1 MFMANKNIF
10 FAHSGG
16 VTATINTTL
25 SGVLTEYKKNKDF
38 FDRMFIGCNGIMGA
52 IEETMVDVSDWNV
65 KAIEAVRTTPG
76 SIFGSCRF
84 KLKDPAKQ
92 ASEFSRILEVFKT
105 HKIGYFIYNG
115 GNDSQ
120 DTTLKISEYCKANGH
135 PLICIGIPKTIDND
149 LECTDHSPGFG
160 SAAKYLATS
169 MLEASIDLAS
179 MSKTSTKVF
188 ILEVM
193 GRNAGWLAA
202 STALAPKPYNADVI
216 LMPERTFDEKATIAK
231 IKSTVEEK
239 GYCSVTV
246 AEGLKNK
253 KQEIWS
259 SQKNNVD
266 AFGHAQLGG
275 VGAQLSQL
283 IQKKLKLK
291 THFAIADYLQRSAR
305 HIASKVDTNE
315 AFALG
320 EEAIKFC
327 KARKTGKMLT
337 IERLSNHPYR
347 SRIKDT
353 DLANVANKEKLIPDY
368 FIDADGLNINNAC
381 IEYLKPLIAGEDYPN
396 YHAGLPSYKN
406 FEISLVKKQLDA
418 IIHI

>member
-1 MFMANKNIF
+1 MANKNIF

-25 SGVLTEYKKNKDF
+25 SGVLSAYKKNKDF
-38 FDRMFIGCNGIMGA
+38 FDEMFIGCHGIMGA
-52 IEETMVDVSDWNV
+52 MEENMVNVSNWDH
-65 KAIEAVRTTPG
+65 KTIDAIRTTPG

-84 KLKDPAKQ
+84 KLKDPHKQ
-92 ASEFSRILEVFKT
+92 AAEFARILEVFKA
-105 HKIGYFIYNG
+105 HQIGYFIYNG

-135 PLICIGIPKTIDND
+135 PLVCIGIPKTIDND

-193 GRNAGWLAA
+193 GRHAGWLAA

-216 LMPERTFDEKATIAK
+216 LMPERSFNEKATLKK
-231 IKSTVEEK
+231 IQATVEEK
-239 GYCSVTV
+239 GYCSITV
-246 AEGLKNK
+246 AEGLKNA

-259 SQKNNVD
+259 AQKNNVD
-266 AFGHAQLGG
+266 AFGHTQLGG

-283 IQKKLKLK
+283 IQKKLNLK

-305 HIASKVDTNE
+305 HIASKTDADE
-315 AFALG
+315 SFALG
-320 EEAIKFC
+320 IEAIKYC
-327 KARKTGKMLT
+327 KAKKSGKMLT
-337 IERLSNHPYR
+337 IERTSNYPYR
-347 SRIKDT
+347 SRIKET
-353 DLANVANKEKLIPDY
+353 NLENVANKEKLIPNH
-368 FIDADGLNINNAC
+368 FITSDGLNVNDQC
-381 IEYLKPLIAGEDYPN
+381 IEYLSPLIAGEDYPS
-396 YHAGLPSYKN
+396 YHGGLPNYKH
-406 FEISLVKKQLDA
+406 FEIDLVKKQLDA
-418 IIHI
+418 ITEL